1 MIIVLF
7 WFKVETQNFSMLYII
22 LLIYSKLMI
31 YVLVY
36 KHNIKIIQDNLKFLI
51 LKIDEEIDEY
61 GLRKLNVC
69 F

>member
-1 MIIVLF
+1 
-7 WFKVETQNFSMLYII
+7 MLYII